1 MKKLLSVLIV
11 VMMAVGLMIPVFAS
25 AEDRWVNCAN
35 GKKLNL
41 RAEPQ
46 AHAKLVG
53 RIECGKKVEVL
64 DANAAKGW
72 ARVRVEGTG
81 ATGYVST
88 KFLVSKKPGKYEITE
103 RDDSFR
109 SVSPYMVEAKA
120 RGKNSEDSV
129 CLRVKPNKTS
139 SAIRRLMAGDQ
150 LQVIARGRT
159 WSQVRDPMTGA
170 TGYVAN
176 DYMTRL

>member
-25 AEDRWVNCAN
+25 AEDKWVNCEN
-35 GKKLNL
+35 GKRLNL
-41 RAEPQ
+41 RAEPRKGATRLAQ
-46 AHAKLVG
+46 IDCGKQVEILNAHA
-53 RIECGKKVEVL
+53 
-64 DANAAKGW
+64 ANGW
-72 ARVRVEGTG
+72 AYVRVTDTG
-81 ATGYVST
+81 KCGYVMT
-88 KFLVSKKPGKYEITE
+88 KFLVSAKPGKYEITE
-103 RDDSFR
+103 RDDNFR
-109 SVSPYMVEAKA
+109 SVNPYMVEAKA
-120 RGKNSEDSV
+120 RSKNSDDSV

-150 LQVIARGRT
+150 LQVIAKGKT

>member
-25 AEDRWVNCAN
+25 AEDMWVNCEN

-41 RAEPQ
+41 RAEPSTHSKRLGQ
-46 AHAKLVG
+46 
-53 RIECGKKVEVL
+53 IECGQKVEIL
-64 DANAAKGW
+64 DPYVGNGW
-72 ARVRVEGTG
+72 AYVRVDSTNHY
-81 ATGYVST
+81 GYVMK
-88 KFLVSKKPGKYEITE
+88 KFLVSSKPGKYEITE
-103 RDDSFR
+103 REDNFR

-120 RGKNSEDSV
+120 RSKNSDDSV

-139 SAIRRLMAGDQ
+139 GAIRRLMIGDQ
-150 LQVIARGRT
+150 LQVIAKGKT
-159 WSQVRDPMTGA
+159 WSQVYDPMTGA